1 MKPICI
7 YHSNC
12 ADGFGAAVIVHDA
25 LYGEVDFHPG
35 KYGEAPPDIAG
46 RDVIIVDFSYKRD
59 VMLGIM
65 NDCKSL
71 VVLDHHKSAQA
82 ELDGLGPL
90 SEKLFIEFDMNRS
103 GAMMAWNFYNPGEAP
118 PKLIKHIQDRDL
130 WKFELEGTRQIQAAL
145 FSYPYD
151 FDIWMKLLADDDAV
165 EALYSDGVAIERK
178 YLKDLDELLK
188 HEPRTM
194 VIGGYTVPVANL
206 PYFMASDAGNRLA
219 LNQPFAAIY
228 SDTKDNRLFSLRS
241 CSGEHEVD
249 VSEIAGQYGGGG
261 HKNAAGFKVPLEKLV
276 ELNLL

>member
-1 MKPICI
+1 MNPICI

-12 ADGFGAAVIVHDA
+12 ADGFGAALIVRAA
-25 LYGEVDFHPG
+25 LGGQVDFHPG
-35 KYGEAPPDIAG
+35 KYGEAPPEVTG

-59 VMLGIM
+59 VMISIIESCDQLT
-65 NDCKSL
+65 
-71 VVLDHHKSAQA
+71 VLDHHKSAEA
-82 ELDGLGPL
+82 ELAGLSQL
-90 SEKLFIEFDMNRS
+90 SKKVFIEFDMNRS
-103 GAMMAWNFYNPGEAP
+103 GAMMAWDFYFPDEPA

-130 WKFELEGTRQIQAAL
+130 WKFKLEGTRQIQAAL

-151 FDIWMKLLADDDAV
+151 FDVWMKLLANDDAV

-228 SDTKDNRLFSLRS
+228 SDIKDNRLFSLRS

>member
-1 MKPICI
+1 MNPICI

-12 ADGFGAAVIVHDA
+12 ADGFGAALIVRAA
-25 LYGEVDFHPG
+25 LGGQVDFHPG
-35 KYGEAPPDIAG
+35 KYGEAPPEVTG

-59 VMLGIM
+59 VMINIIESCDQLT
-65 NDCKSL
+65 
-71 VVLDHHKSAQA
+71 VLDHHKSAEA
-82 ELDGLGPL
+82 ELAGLSQL
-90 SEKLFIEFDMNRS
+90 SKKVFIEFDMNRS
-103 GAMMAWNFYNPGEAP
+103 GAMMAWDFYFPDEPA

-130 WKFELEGTRQIQAAL
+130 WKFKLEGTRQIQAAL

-151 FDIWMKLLADDDAV
+151 FDVWMKMLANDDAV
-165 EALYSDGVAIERK
+165 EALYCDGVAIERK

-206 PYFMASDAGNRLA
+206 PYTMASDAGNRLA